1 MQDKSA
7 IPVQEI
13 FPGQEREDRR
23 LSDPQPFQFGD
34 DAGMTLSGK
43 GDRLLNG
50 K

>member
-43 GDRLLNG
+43 GG
-50 K
+50 QAA